1 MQFGDEREHTLREVA
16 ALGNIKATL
25 HLAHAGVNLNSQ
37 NAMNGWTALHWAAHR
52 GHEHVVTALLR
63 SGADPLIKTQKGQ
76 TALDLAANH
85 EAAAAV
91 LRAAVGDK
99 VDVSVGPEPALPIV
113 PTYMQNPDL
122 EKTWLLPEEFSENKV
137 ENILRKQKAAEL
149 VKNPD
154 QEVSPSAPTTAS
166 ASVPTSTST
175 SAPAAEERE
184 VLVYLSNRQD
194 DSLLGSVYLQN
205 QSIETAIED
214 IKKELDGLPDA
225 FTVSR
230 HNGKVSIPIN
240 PKQMSKRLLDIF
252 RNEEDVLIV
261 VESKQ

>member
-1 MQFGDEREHTLREVA
+1 MQFADEREHTLREVA

-85 EAAAAV
+85 EATAAV

-154 QEVSPSAPTTAS
+154 QEGLCIYMCVC
-166 ASVPTSTST
+166 VC
-175 SAPAAEERE
+175 
-184 VLVYLSNRQD
+184 VYVRD
-194 DSLLGSVYLQN
+194 
-205 QSIETAIED
+205 
-214 IKKELDGLPDA
+214 
-225 FTVSR
+225 
-230 HNGKVSIPIN
+230 
-240 PKQMSKRLLDIF
+240 
-252 RNEEDVLIV
+252 
-261 VESKQ
+261 

>member
-1 MQFGDEREHTLREVA
+1 MQFADEREHTLREVA
-16 ALGNIKATL
+16 ALGNVKATL
-25 HLAHAGVNLNSQ
+25 HLAHSGVNLNSQ
-37 NAMNGWTALHWAAHR
+37 HAMNGWTALHWAAHR

-63 SGADPLIKTQKGQ
+63 SGADPLIETQKGQ

-149 VKNPD
+149 IKSPG
-154 QEVSPSAPTTAS
+154 QEATAS
-166 ASVPTSTST
+166 ASVPSP
-175 SAPAAEERE
+175 SAVAAAEERE
-184 VLVYLSNRQD
+184 VLVYLSHRQD
-194 DSLLGSVYLQN
+194 DTLLGSVYLKN

-252 RNEEDVLIV
+252 RNEDDVLIV
-261 VESKQ
+261 VESRQ

>member
-1 MQFGDEREHTLREVA
+1 MQYGDEREHTLREVA

-25 HLAHAGVNLNSQ
+25 HLAHSGVNVNSQ

-85 EAAAAV
+85 EATIAV
-91 LRAAVGDK
+91 LRAAVGGK
-99 VDVSVGPEPALPIV
+99 IDVSVGPEPALPIM

-137 ENILRKQKAAEL
+137 ENILRKQKAAES
-149 VKNPD
+149 VKDSD
-154 QEVSPSAPTTAS
+154 QVSPSTATTTA
-166 ASVPTSTST
+166 
-175 SAPAAEERE
+175 PAVEERE

-194 DSLLGSVYLQN
+194 ENLLGSVYLQN

-214 IKKELDGLPDA
+214 IKKELDGLPDT
-225 FTVSR
+225 FTISR
-230 HNGKVSIPIN
+230 HNGKVSIPVN

-252 RNEEDVLIV
+252 RNEDDVLV
-261 VESKQ
+261 VIASN